1 MNREQNKNVFID
13 HRELGR
19 EMELFLS
26 LDVSPGAPALLEN
39 GVILYR
45 ELESFMAEFL
55 ARMGGFR
62 EVRAPALAK
71 TSLWQQSGHLEK
83 FGDEMFIF
91 GEGEQSIGLKPM
103 NCPLHMLMYKAGLHS
118 YRDLP
123 YRIHDRGILHRNECS
138 GSLLGMARLSQF
150 HQDDSHIF
158 LAPDQIESE
167 IQRCLDLIDAVY
179 SAFNFR
185 YRATLQT
192 RPEKFL
198 GDEALWARAEGI
210 LTDALKARG
219 IEYIVDEGGG
229 AFYGPKIGFEIND
242 CVDRWWQLATVQVDF
257 NLPERFELSYID
269 SAGKAQRPVVFHL
282 AIFGALERFMAI
294 YLEHSRG
301 ELPLRFAPQQ
311 VRVYPVADR
320 HNAHAE
326 EVVRALRDAGLR
338 AVLDTRSDTLGA
350 RLRDSRRFRAPYG
363 VVIGDAEVASGAL
376 AVTRRGE
383 HEARTMPCAEF
394 VAQCE
399 KERYAISI

>member
-1 MNREQNKNVFID
+1 MDNKSNNQPFID

-19 EMELFLS
+19 EMELFIN

-55 ARMGGFR
+55 ARRGGFR

-91 GEGEQSIGLKPM
+91 GEGEQQIGLKPM
-103 NCPLHMLMYKAGLHS
+103 NCPLHMLIYKSGLHS

-123 YRIHDRGILHRNECS
+123 YRIHDRGILHRNESS
-138 GSLLGMARLSQF
+138 GALLGMARLSQF
-150 HQDDSHIF
+150 HQDDTHIF

-179 SAFNFR
+179 SAFKFR

-192 RPEKFL
+192 RPERFL

-210 LTDALKARG
+210 LAEALKVRG
-219 IEYIVDEGGG
+219 IEYVIAEGAG

-242 CVDRWWQLATVQVDF
+242 CLDRWWQLATVQVDF

-269 SAGKAQRPVVFHL
+269 SAGKGQRPVVFHL
-282 AIFGALERFMAI
+282 AIFGAVERFMAI

-320 HNAHAE
+320 HVEYAE
-326 EVVRALRDAGLR
+326 GVVQALRDGGLR
-338 AVLDTRSDTLGA
+338 AVIDARSDTLGA

-363 VVIGDAEVASGAL
+363 IVIGDAEVSSGTIS
-376 AVTRRGE
+376 VTRRGE
-383 HEARTMPCAEF
+383 HEAQALLCAEF
-394 VAQCE
+394 LSQCE
-399 KERYAISI
+399 RESRFE